1 MYQEIFQHLKVY
13 VRVADDALFPH
24 LFASRLKLGLD
35 EAGDM
40 SALF

>member
-1 MYQEIFQHLKVY
+1 MCQEVFQHLKVHAW
-13 VRVADDALFPH
+13 VADDALFPH
-24 LFASRLKLGLD
+24 LFAPRFKLWLD